1 MKTPLTLIVLGAS
14 VVLLSA
20 CDRTPQPLPTPLLNA
35 PGLTS
40 PSQPLGPPLGPP
52 ADPSL
57 PSAESVFPPGSTASP
72 IAAETETDGTREPKE
87 AATGVLEPGQNND
100 HSAPLSTAK

>member
-1 MKTPLTLIVLGAS
+1 MKTPMTLIALGAC

-20 CDRTPQPLPTPLLNA
+20 CDKTPQPLPTPLLNA
-35 PGLTS
+35 PGLTGS
-40 PSQPLGPPLGPP
+40 SQPLGPPLGPP
-52 ADPSL
+52 NDPSL
-57 PSAESVFPPGSTASP
+57 PSAESVFPPGSTTSPNAAS
-72 IAAETETDGTREPKE
+72 TETDGTREPKQ